1 MHFSS
6 SSLQVNLTK
15 MKEDMSVLK
24 SANESSKSVEHS
36 DRQFNDLP
44 TKFGKD
50 LNISG
55 LEKPE
60 QEKSVGDLFEL
71 IRHSEIGHDQTFS
84 GPFGLRNVT
93 YCDYTATGRSLSF
106 IEDFIRDEVLTEY
119 GNTHTTST
127 ITSLQTTLFRN
138 EAK

>member
-1 MHFSS
+1 MV
-6 SSLQVNLTK
+6 SSLKQVPT
-15 MKEDMSVLK
+15 
-24 SANESSKSVEHS
+24 A

-44 TKFGKD
+44 TKFHPADNKLESDSTSTAAQNLTTHGPDTASDMFD
-50 LNISG
+50 LVR
-55 LEKPE
+55 K
-60 QEKSVGDLFEL
+60 
-71 IRHSEIGHDQTFS
+71 SEIGRDQKFS
-84 GPFGLRNVT
+84 GPFGIRQVT
-93 YCDYTATGRSLSF
+93 YCDYTATGRSLEF

>member
-1 MHFSS
+1 MV
-6 SSLQVNLTK
+6 SSLKQVPT
-15 MKEDMSVLK
+15 
-24 SANESSKSVEHS
+24 A

-44 TKFGKD
+44 TKFSSTDNK
-50 LNISG
+50 LESG
-55 LEKPE
+55 LTSTTARDPA
-60 QEKSVGDLFEL
+60 SDMFDLV
-71 IRHSEIGHDQTFS
+71 RKSEIGRDQKFS
-84 GPFGLRNVT
+84 GPFGIRQVT
-93 YCDYTATGRSLSF
+93 YCDYTATGRSLEF